1 MRRRRNSLHWMWQ
14 PRDSRGRFGF
24 SGGGGIGSN
33 DDDWFNEWFAKAPWW
48 QKILAVLGM
57 LLLLWVIWETGLIIP
72 LAILGWIMIL
82 TK

>member
-1 MRRRRNSLHWMWQ
+1 MRRRSWHWMSQ
-14 PRDSRGRFGF
+14 QRDIHGRFTKGR
-24 SGGGGIGSN
+24 GGSN

-72 LAILGWIMIL
+72 LAILGWIIIL
-82 TK
+82 AK